1 MPNEFQYDYGAN
13 WNNTF
18 KMGTMALADNA
29 AKSNCISNWW
39 STWWI
44 ASLEQVA
51 RFIK

>member
-18 KMGTMALADNA
+18 KLGTMALAADDPA
-29 AKSNCISNWW
+29 RAIVISNWW

-44 ASLEQVA
+44 K
-51 RFIK
+51 I